1 MLEENSEHFN
11 FIENLT
17 GIAMVDNLVH
27 VNVQY
32 VTDCQKGVTN
42 LKSQQQ

>member
-1 MLEENSEHFN
+1 MLEENTQHFN

-17 GIAMVDNLVH
+17 GTAMVDNLVH

-32 VTDCQKGVTN
+32 VTDC
-42 LKSQQQ
+42 